1 MEYFKDLDETER
13 NALLKYPAY
22 ISLLASTNQD
32 GLDEKEKKVALKLSH
47 IKTFSCEPKLALFYK
62 EAEKRFEAEIEQL
75 NNDLPKDRN
84 ERSAIITKE
93 LGKLDVILKK
103 LGIEYAS
110 ALHKS
115 MRIYKDQV
123 SRAHQN
129 VLEYFIFPMP
139 IPGITD

>member
-1 MEYFKDLDETER
+1 MEYFKDLDENER

-22 ISLLASTNQD
+22 ISLLASSNQE

-47 IKTFSCEPKLALFYK
+47 IKTFSCEAKLVPFYK
-62 EAEKRFEAEIEQL
+62 EAEKCFEAEIDRL
-75 NNDLPKDRN
+75 NKELPKDRHV
-84 ERSAIITKE
+84 RTAIITKE

-103 LGIEYAS
+103 LGGEYAS